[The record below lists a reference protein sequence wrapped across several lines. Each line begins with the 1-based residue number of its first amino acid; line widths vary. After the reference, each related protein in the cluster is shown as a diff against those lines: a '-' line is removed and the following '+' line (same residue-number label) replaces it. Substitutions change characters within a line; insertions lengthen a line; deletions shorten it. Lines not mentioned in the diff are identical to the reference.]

1 MSRTGRALAAASVL
15 ALTLTA
21 CTGEEEPPGPAEP
34 RGPIAVAHTDAVIS
48 EAVAAV
54 VERHLRNGGHDVAE
68 SDPVPQPWNR
78 TDETTVAVV
87 DTLAYALQVAPNEVM
102 PEPPEPT
109 PTAEPSDAADGS
121 ADPSGAGTTTDPSP
135 SAGRSPSP
143 SPSEEEASDGGET
156 GAAEADDG
164 FPDEPSTTASPT
176 PTPLPNGDSAMGADR
191 VDRLIE
197 EHLARQAEQRRAA
210 ASPSGDPTSP
220 ADGASASAGAA
231 VSASASDEVTV
242 FAPSAGTLR
251 LTALVTATTAAR
263 LDLEKIDDLN
273 VLCEPLTAAARV
285 DVNSESRPEGTRL
298 LRERLDRLAGCR
310 PGSWRPAFSAVTGDL
325 VFDRAQLGLAYGIDP
340 AVEGN
345 DLVVLEDSGRV
356 LPEGRMAVLGQAAH
370 IPRATREDIR
380 EVMDRLDAEG
390 LTELQELVSGP
401 DALSPED
408 AAHYWLVDRGLE
420 EAPEDWVVPQ
430 QGWF

>member
-1 MSRTGRALAAASVL
+1 MSRTRRVLAAASVL

-21 CTGEEEPPGPAEP
+21 CTGEDEPPGPAEP

-87 DTLAYALQVAPNEVM
+87 DTLAYALQVAPDEVM
-102 PEPPEPT
+102 PQPPEPS
-109 PTAEPSDAADGS
+109 PTAEPSEAAGGSPGASTETATTAPSPAADG
-121 ADPSGAGTTTDPSP
+121 
-135 SAGRSPSP
+135 SPSP
-143 SPSEEEASDGGET
+143 SPSEQEAGDGART
-156 GAAEADDG
+156 GAPGRDAAG
-164 FPDEPSTTASPT
+164 AEPSPTESPT

-197 EHLARQAEQRRAA
+197 DHLARQAEQRRAA
-210 ASPSGDPTSP
+210 ASASEQPTP
-220 ADGASASAGAA
+220 GADGESASAGADP
-231 VSASASDEVTV
+231 SASDEVTV

-251 LTALVTATTAAR
+251 LTAFVTATTAAR
-263 LDLEKIDDLN
+263 LELEKIDDLN

-298 LRERLDRLAGCR
+298 LRERMDRLAGCR
-310 PGSWRPAFSAVTGDL
+310 PSSWRPAFSAVTGDL
-325 VFDRAQLGLAYGIDP
+325 VHDRAQLGLTYGIDP
-340 AVEGN
+340 AVEDN
-345 DLVVLEDSGRV
+345 ALVALEDSGRV
-356 LPEGRMAVLGQAAH
+356 LPEGRMAVLGQAGH

-380 EVMDRLDAEG
+380 EVMGRLDAEG

-401 DALSPED
+401 DALTPED

-420 EAPEDWVVPQ
+420 EAPEDWVVPE